1 MTLPRGAAALLLG
14 LPGTLVA
21 QNVAEVQVAPP
32 SITVKVG
39 ERSGLLATAFDRV
52 GNVIPTVRVFWSS
65 NNIQI
70 ARVDNNGT
78 VTGVA
83 NGVAIIEARV
93 GSRKGT
99 AAVQV
104 VGGTGPPPPPP
115 DGGQQVTQ
123 TPPGTPPSDGS
134 LVGQPPGTGVA
145 TVLRLEPPTIYLL
158 PSENVRAAPRA
169 LKDDGSAA
177 APVVVTWRSLR
188 PDIASVD
195 QNGVVVALASGQGTV
210 QITTGS
216 GLTATAPVVVQQT
229 DFVFR
234 EQAPITLGPGEA
246 DTVRVVV
253 PAQNGRIINP
263 LALQWTSSDPSVAR
277 VSLTGVLTA
286 VAPGKATVSVS
297 GLLQAKSIDVVVHR
311 PVELLAVRPKWQDEV
326 LVPIQGTV
334 KFEAQALAADRT
346 PVADAPLQWSLADT
360 SLASFDAASGVLAG
374 RKAGKTQLVVKGP
387 GQGLIVTWTV
397 RVLAASVRLSAARL
411 GLPLNRRYTLKGNY
425 VDSAGAVIG
434 LATALTWASDN
445 PQLVAVADD
454 GIITAVSYGRA
465 QIVATAPGG
474 KRATADVVVQG
485 EIVVASSRSGRF
497 QLYAAERSN
506 LAQLRKIT
514 QDTAIATE
522 PAFSPD
528 GSRIAYSSHR
538 HIYLMDADGT
548 NVTRL
553 TNAPA
558 TDGRAQFTPDGN
570 AVVFQSDRT
579 ARSQIFLQ
587 PLSAAEPTQLTQ
599 EPAVNSQPTISPDG
613 ETIAFV
619 SSRDAGTNVW
629 LMSKDGSNQRAFTKS
644 TPGVRNIEPHFLRDG
659 SLAYLLETK
668 QGGRTLTQ
676 VVKADLATGKVT
688 PLTGTDLV
696 ISAFALSPSGDLL
709 GLVVN
714 VQGGGK
720 PFYRVYIQPIGTGGA
735 AVPLPTT
742 GAEQMMTPAFMP

>member
-1 MTLPRGAAALLLG
+1 MPFPRRAAALLFG
-14 LPGTLVA
+14 LPGALVA

-32 SITVKVG
+32 SITLKVG

-65 NNIQI
+65 NNVQI

-104 VGGTGPPPPPP
+104 VGGTGPPPPS

-123 TPPGTPPSDGS
+123 TPPTTPPSDAS
-134 LVGQPPGTGVA
+134 LAGQPPGSGVA
-145 TVLRLEPPTIYLL
+145 TVLRIEPPTIYLL

-169 LKDDGSAA
+169 LKDDGYAA
-177 APVVVTWRSLR
+177 APLPVTWRSLR

-195 QNGVVVALASGQGTV
+195 QNGVVVALPSGQGTV

-253 PAQNGRIINP
+253 PAQNARIINP

-311 PVELLAVRPKWQDEV
+311 PVELLAVRPKWQDEG

-411 GLPLNRRYTLKGNY
+411 GLPLNRRYTLKVNY

-454 GIITAVSYGRA
+454 GTITAVSYGRA

-485 EIVVASSRSGRF
+485 EIVVAGSRSGRVPP
-497 QLYAAERSN
+497 YPAGPG
-506 LAQLRKIT
+506 KPPPHP
-514 QDTAIATE
+514 QDTPDTAT
-522 PAFSPD
+522 A
-528 GSRIAYSSHR
+528 
-538 HIYLMDADGT
+538 
-548 NVTRL
+548 
-553 TNAPA
+553 APA
-558 TDGRAQFTPDGN
+558 
-570 AVVFQSDRT
+570 
-579 ARSQIFLQ
+579 
-587 PLSAAEPTQLTQ
+587 
-599 EPAVNSQPTISPDG
+599 
-613 ETIAFV
+613 
-619 SSRDAGTNVW
+619 
-629 LMSKDGSNQRAFTKS
+629 
-644 TPGVRNIEPHFLRDG
+644 
-659 SLAYLLETK
+659 
-668 QGGRTLTQ
+668 
-676 VVKADLATGKVT
+676 
-688 PLTGTDLV
+688 
-696 ISAFALSPSGDLL
+696 
-709 GLVVN
+709 
-714 VQGGGK
+714 
-720 PFYRVYIQPIGTGGA
+720 
-735 AVPLPTT
+735 
-742 GAEQMMTPAFMP
+742 